1 MLLPGGVGRGE
12 SALALLGSGRWNAWR
27 ERVGGGELGGFRVK
41 SRLALVLQSCE
52 RLRGSGI
59 HRVERGEQWSQA
71 PCLARD
77 QLAAP

>member
-1 MLLPGGVGRGE
+1 MWVGE
-12 SALALLGSGRWNAWR
+12 SWEGS
-27 ERVGGGELGGFRVK
+27 E
-41 SRLALVLQSCE
+41 SQSSLALVLQSCE

-59 HRVERGEQWSQA
+59 HRVERDEQWSQA